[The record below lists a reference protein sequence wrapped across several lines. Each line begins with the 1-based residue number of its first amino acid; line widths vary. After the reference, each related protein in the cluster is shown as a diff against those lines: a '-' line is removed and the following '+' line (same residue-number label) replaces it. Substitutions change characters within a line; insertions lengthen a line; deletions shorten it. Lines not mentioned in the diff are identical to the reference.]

1 MRYGVTAC
9 LKSWAAV
16 ALAVLIVGVG
26 MLFKG
31 SALSKIDGER
41 TYYLHSA
48 SSWASCKSEL
58 DLLDLP
64 FVKGESV
71 SVTVA
76 DGVNFA
82 QGIIQTY
89 EAEVLFVE
97 ETADAVSYYCFS
109 PNISNC
115 ISLNGR
121 AVNLHIAVA
130 VQRESVVVGTPIIF
144 GGF

>member
-1 MRYGVTAC
+1 MRYGITAC

-16 ALAVLIVGVG
+16 ALALLLVGAGAV
-26 MLFKG
+26 FKG
-31 SALSKIDGER
+31 SDLSKIDGER

-48 SSWASCKSEL
+48 SSWASQKSEL

-89 EAEVLFVE
+89 EARVLFVE
-97 ETADAVSYYCFS
+97 EAADTVSYYCYS
-109 PNISNC
+109 PSISNC
-115 ISLNGR
+115 IYLQDR
-121 AVNLHIAVA
+121 TVNLHIAVA
-130 VQRESVVVGTPIIF
+130 MDRDMVVVGTPIIF